1 MLPGSSLNDSMH
13 RTILARGLLAGLL
26 AACAVVLA
34 VWGGI
39 PWVGISALALLGGC
53 IVGLVFTQEKRVG
66 PLGPRALAIAWICT
80 LIVPASF
87 LLAKNKTYTLDTY
100 YALVAW
106 LMAGAL
112 WAGVAGN
119 RLLHPPKRW
128 EALGMTWAAGG
139 VLLWLAASYS
149 LNLRVSFYFGLLVVL
164 AWLVTAKLRFRLPFL
179 GIQLVNTL
187 LLLVICLP
195 VADLLLSPAYHLD
208 TQPETGKKYY
218 SYAAAKQDPAAYA
231 QWWNY
236 YLDQWSLMGN
246 VFMPDPDNALPHR
259 LRPGAQAS
267 LFQSRISINSLG
279 FRGREIS
286 PDKGRAYRIF
296 ALGESTTYGC
306 TLAPSDRPWPEVL
319 EQLIQERLQ
328 PDRPVEVINAGI
340 PALNLEHNLYR
351 LRKDILPLKPDMIIS
366 YHGCNGFRLLD
377 HALPPVSG
385 KIPPVYR
392 KRPMRLLA
400 GVEHRLKILYYRQ
413 HQSWKLVVQSP
424 AVSNVLQS
432 QYARAYRGLINTTQT
447 NGVRLALANF
457 SLAVNSQSDLDV
469 VKFYQATFPQV
480 FGMIRANKA
489 HSLLVEQLAQ
499 QYPGICLVDTHPHL
513 DGAHEN
519 FIDVVHL
526 TQEGRQQL
534 AENVFAGI
542 RKVLEE
548 DLSRR
553 DHAAAAP

>member
-1 MLPGSSLNDSMH
+1 MH
-13 RTILARGLLAGLL
+13 RTVLARGLFAGLST
-26 AACAVVLA
+26 ACSIVLS

-39 PWVGISALALLGGC
+39 PWVGIAALALVGGC
-53 IVGLVFTQEKRVG
+53 IIGLVFMQEKRVG
-66 PLGPRALAIAWICT
+66 LLGPWALGIAWACT
-80 LIVPASF
+80 LIVPASL

-106 LMAGAL
+106 LIAGAI
-112 WAGVAGN
+112 WAVAVGN

-139 VLLWLAASYS
+139 VLLWLWASYS
-149 LNLRVSFYFGLLVVL
+149 LNLRVSFYFGLLFAL
-164 AWLVTAKLRFRLPFL
+164 AWLVISKLWFRLPFL
-179 GIQLVNTL
+179 GIQLMNTL
-187 LLLVICLP
+187 LLLVVSLP
-195 VADLLLSPAYHLD
+195 VAELFVSSPYHLD
-208 TQPETGKKYY
+208 TQPKTGRKYY
-218 SYAAAKQDPAAYA
+218 SYAAARHDPTAYA

-236 YLDQWSLMGN
+236 YLEQWSLMGS
-246 VFMPDPDNALPHR
+246 VFMPDPDNVLPHR
-259 LRPGAQAS
+259 LRPGSQGS
-267 LFQSRISINSLG
+267 LFQSRISINRLG

-286 PDKGRAYRIF
+286 ADKGKAYRIF

-306 TLAPSDRPWPEVL
+306 TLALSDRPWPELL
-319 EQLIQERLQ
+319 EQMIQQRLK
-328 PDRPVEVINAGI
+328 PGRPVEVINAGV
-340 PALNLEHNLYR
+340 PAYNLEHSLYR

-366 YHGCNGFRLLD
+366 YHGCNGFRMLD
-377 HALPPVSG
+377 RALPPISG

-392 KRPMRLLA
+392 KRPLKLLA
-400 GVEHRLKILYYRQ
+400 DVEHRLKILYYRQ
-413 HQSWKLVVQSP
+413 QQGGKLVVHSP
-424 AVSNVLQS
+424 TASDVLQS
-432 QYARAYRGLINTTQT
+432 QYARAYCDLINTTQT

-457 SLAVNSQSDLDV
+457 SMAVNRQSELDV

-480 FGMIRANKA
+480 FALIRANMA
-489 HSLLVEQLAQ
+489 HSLLVGQLAQ
-499 QYPGICLVDTHPHL
+499 QQRDICFVDTHPHL

-519 FIDVVHL
+519 FIDLIHL

-553 DHAAAAP
+553 DQAAAAP